1 MDIESLVHRHLA
13 VWSDDD
19 ARRRR
24 DAFPD
29 LYDADVR
36 LVEPNGEGRGHDA
49 VEGAIAG
56 LQAALPGS
64 VLSVDGPIGHH
75 HDAVN
80 YRWGLGPRD
89 GAPVAG
95 GSDVL
100 LLGGDGRIATLYVFI
115 DAP

>member
-1 MDIESLVHRHLA
+1 MDIETLVRRHLA

-19 ARRRR
+19 ATRRRE
-24 DAFPD
+24 AFPE
-29 LYDADVR
+29 LYDPDVR
-36 LVEPNGEGRGHDA
+36 LVEPGGEGRGHDA
-49 VEGAIAG
+49 VEDAIAG
-56 LQAALPGS
+56 LQAVLPGNE
-64 VLSVDGPIGHH
+64 LTLDGPIGHH
-75 HDAVN
+75 HGAAN

-115 DAP
+115 DVP